1 MYVVVGNVFVEDDA
15 ARGEKMIGCKRS
27 NTISP
32 LARRITHEDAFTGFT
47 SELHLL
53 FLWYEGK
60 ATHAPDTKMRDV
72 GLPAIKGLEWSHVVG
87 KCGGDREVV

>member
-1 MYVVVGNVFVEDDA
+1 M
-15 ARGEKMIGCKRS
+15 
-27 NTISP
+27 
-32 LARRITHEDAFTGFT
+32 GFT